1 MDIRQENDPVASSTA
16 AMNTFADL
24 AKEEFAFLSRRG
36 FSVFSDSP
44 GEVRFHSKNAAV
56 SVTWDRRSGE
66 LDVYLEPLR
75 DAETDKPYSLR
86 DVLAMHGAALP
97 EARQPFQVSELGK
110 LQPFLH
116 RLADDVSEYA
126 SEALA
131 GDRMYYRRLSEFR
144 SKQAQNF
151 MRDMQVRRARANAAE
166 AWKGREYGQ
175 VVEQF
180 ESIMDDLTPAER
192 KKLEVARD
200 RMR

>member
-1 MDIRQENDPVASSTA
+1 
-16 AMNTFADL
+16 MNTFADL
-24 AKEEFAFLSRRG
+24 VKEEFAFLSRHG
-36 FSVFSDSP
+36 FSVFSDSF
-44 GEVRFHSKNAAV
+44 GEVRFHSKNTAV

-75 DAETDKPYSLR
+75 DVETGKPYSLR
-86 DVLAMHGAALP
+86 DVLAMRGVASP
-97 EARQPFQVSELGK
+97 EARQPFQVSSLSK

-116 RLADDVSEYA
+116 RLANDVGEYA

-151 MRDMQVRRARANAAE
+151 MRDMRVRRARTNAAE
-166 AWKGREYGQ
+166 AWKDQKYGH
-175 VVEQF
+175 VVEQY

-192 KKLEVARD
+192 KKLDIARD